1 MYRGEVW
8 LVNLDPTVGTEISK
22 KRPCVI
28 VNDDAIGILPL
39 KVIVPVT
46 DWKERYAVRPWMVR
60 LEPSIE
66 NGLVKVS
73 GVDTFQIRSLSETRL
88 VRKLGQLSDSEMQLV
103 SQALAVVLNISHP
116 IF

>member
-22 KRPCVI
+22 KRPCII

-46 DWKERYAVRPWMVR
+46 DWKDRYGLRPWMVR
-60 LEPSIE
+60 LEPSKT
-66 NGLVKVS
+66 NGLAKIS
-73 GVDTFQIRSLSETRL
+73 GVDTFQIRSVSETRL
-88 VRKLGQLSDSEMQLV
+88 VRKLGQLSEAEMQMV
-103 SQALAVVLNISHP
+103 SQALAVVLSLSQPTN
-116 IF
+116 

>member
-22 KRPCVI
+22 KRPCII

-66 NGLVKVS
+66 NSLAKVS
-73 GVDTFQIRSLSETRL
+73 GVDTFQIRSVSEIRL

-103 SQALAVVLNISHP
+103 SQALAIVLNISHP
-116 IF
+116 TL